1 MNAFAC
7 EMQGEK
13 QEHGMRYG
21 DGNRRDLRISRALG
35 LRLVFQPPLM
45 LLSWRRLRKSCTY
58 VCSWS
63 DHAGSDGELR
73 NGRLLETVR
82 LSGWWWHSIPPS
94 DNRPSL
100 SIWCET
106 FWNTASSGC
115 KSSLLKPYGIAMPS
129 IEYNKV

>member
-1 MNAFAC
+1 
-7 EMQGEK
+7 
-13 QEHGMRYG
+13 MRYG

-73 NGRLLETVR
+73 NGRLLIDMFFLKSHFRFRNRKAIGLVVAQ
-82 LSGWWWHSIPPS
+82 HS
-94 DNRPSL
+94 
-100 SIWCET
+100 SI
-106 FWNTASSGC
+106 G
-115 KSSLLKPYGIAMPS
+115 
-129 IEYNKV
+129 